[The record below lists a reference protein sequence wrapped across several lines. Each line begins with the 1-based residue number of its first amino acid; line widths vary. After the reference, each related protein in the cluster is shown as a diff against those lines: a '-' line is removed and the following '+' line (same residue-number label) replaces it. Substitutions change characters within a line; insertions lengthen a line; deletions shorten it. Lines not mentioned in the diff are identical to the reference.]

1 MTMTEPRRMVTIF
14 KSASKPDYYLYVDRA
29 RQLKDVPEA
38 LREHFGKP
46 VRVTDL
52 LLTADRKLAQAD
64 AGRVLEK
71 IEHDGYY
78 LQMPPPK
85 EPNMLDL
92 YRNPPDR
99 SSELT

>member
-1 MTMTEPRRMVTIF
+1 MKTTEPRRMIAIF
-14 KSASKPDYYLYVDRA
+14 KSASKPDYYLFVDRR
-29 RQLKDVPEA
+29 RQLEDIPEP

-46 VRVTDL
+46 VRVTDM

-64 AGRVLEK
+64 AERVLEK

-85 EPNMLDL
+85 EPSMLEL
-92 YRNPPDR
+92 FRNSPDR
-99 SSELT
+99 GNEVI